1 MRVKWMNV
9 LRFYEYIQPYLKVSK
24 PIEEK
29 PVGKSVLVLSPHID
43 DDILGAGGTLYKHHL
58 DGDKIVSIYLAS
70 LNDKDIR
77 QKEGERAAEIIG
89 IDELIFLDYE
99 IKKLDLSTKEISRQ
113 IVDLLDRY
121 EPDIVYL
128 PFFLDNHNDHISTN
142 KIFLSS
148 LPLISKPLSI
158 SIYAYEIW
166 STLFPNVLV
175 DITDQIEVKKQAI
188 LEYKSQ
194 LLANNYLE
202 AIIGLN
208 RYRGILSKANGYAEG
223 FFRSTSDGY
232 SNLWRSI
239 YGT

>member
-1 MRVKWMNV
+1 MRVKWKNV

-29 PVGKSVLVLSPHID
+29 PVGKMVLVLSPHID

-58 DGDKIVSIYLAS
+58 AGDKIVSIYIAS

-77 QKEGERAAEIIG
+77 QKEGERATEIIG

-99 IKKLDLSTKEISRQ
+99 IKKLDHSTREISRQ
-113 IVDLLDRY
+113 IADLLNKY
-121 EPDIVYL
+121 QPDIVYL
-128 PFFLDNHNDHISTN
+128 PFMLDNHNDHISTN
-142 KIFLSS
+142 KIFLDALS
-148 LPLISKPLSI
+148 LRPAPSLL
-158 SIYAYEIW
+158 IYAYEIW

-194 LLANNYLE
+194 LLNNNYLD
-202 AIIGLN
+202 AIVGLN

-223 FFRSTSDGY
+223 FFRSTPEGY
-232 SNLWRSI
+232 RNLWRSI
-239 YGT
+239 YES